1 VHEHENI
8 CQRQGARS
16 TSELLFSIPESE
28 GGWCCG
34 LFWGGGFRFISALAY
49 GAGHGAGPSLHFEQN
64 FAAFTTAI
72 FTADMIRYSTALYS
86 SLLKEYIR

>member
-1 VHEHENI
+1 MKIYASAKVL
-8 CQRQGARS
+8 GALRNYYFRYRKAR
-16 TSELLFSIPESE
+16 EVGVAVFF
-28 GGWCCG
+28 G
-34 LFWGGGFRFISALAY
+34 GGGFRFISALAY